1 MALQTLNT
9 IQSGVQSSYSD
20 KYIKQALS
28 NLGQRTGTRGDS
40 IINQDFK
47 ITDIKNYNVNLND
60 VDYICIAYNP
70 LSGDMECIYNDNV
83 LQADHSNMFAS
94 LDITDIV
101 EVNNV
106 PIVEY
111 IGDWNDLNNVRI
123 YKNHTNNSYFV
134 SGVCLNNGVATEI
147 IALEF
152 DENTNT
158 LLNGLSLVVDNN
170 FVSFIIGQTIDG
182 NIQIKDNVKFQIQ
195 NSNNLTFN
203 TLYTDV
209 AKFVSVNDIVDYI
222 TDVFKSGKKY
232 KPAKEFAPCDSERK
246 GNCFFV
252 AEEGKQAAII
262 DTKSG
267 AWVGGGEIPDSA
279 DMHWAIYKKREDVKF
294 IRHTKNDFVVAMS
307 RKGKTMKPLLD
318 DFAQLCGPVVKC
330 ATFNP
335 SSTLKT
341 SKKVAKALGNKNA
354 VLVKDNGA
362 VCVAGN
368 QYDAEAVE
376 LVMEKAAKTAV
387 GAELYA
393 DVKPLSALD
402 SNLMRIIYKLKYSK
416 KAGK

>member
-1 MALQTLNT
+1 MDILEAKELVIKAGHELLEAGLIVRTWGNISCRINDKQFVITPSGMAYDGLTPDDIVLVNIADLSYEGDVKPSSEKGIHASCYELRPNINFVIHTHQKNASVVSTLGLDVNNIDGDDAEILGT
-9 IQSGVQSSYSD
+9 DVPCASYGLPGQPKLRKGVIGALERSTSKAAIMKHHGAVCLGESYEDAFAVANALERVCEKFIAARCAEVSGKAVDTFSGV
-20 KYIKQALS
+20 
-28 NLGQRTGTRGDS
+28 
-40 IINQDFK
+40 
-47 ITDIKNYNVNLND
+47 
-60 VDYICIAYNP
+60 VDY
-70 LSGDMECIYNDNV
+70 V
-83 LQADHSNMFAS
+83 
-94 LDITDIV
+94 
-101 EVNNV
+101 
-106 PIVEY
+106 
-111 IGDWNDLNNVRI
+111 
-123 YKNHTNNSYFV
+123 
-134 SGVCLNNGVATEI
+134 
-147 IALEF
+147 
-152 DENTNT
+152 
-158 LLNGLSLVVDNN
+158 
-170 FVSFIIGQTIDG
+170 
-182 NIQIKDNVKFQIQ
+182 
-195 NSNNLTFN
+195 
-203 TLYTDV
+203 
-209 AKFVSVNDIVDYI
+209 
-222 TDVFKSGKKY
+222 TDVFKSGNKY

-252 AEEGKQAAII
+252 GEEGKTAAII

-279 DMHWAIYKKREDVKF
+279 DMHWAIYKKRDDVKF

-330 ATFNP
+330 AVFNP

-393 DVKPLSALD
+393 DVKPIGKIDAH
-402 SNLMRIIYKLKYSK
+402 LMRIIYKMKYSK